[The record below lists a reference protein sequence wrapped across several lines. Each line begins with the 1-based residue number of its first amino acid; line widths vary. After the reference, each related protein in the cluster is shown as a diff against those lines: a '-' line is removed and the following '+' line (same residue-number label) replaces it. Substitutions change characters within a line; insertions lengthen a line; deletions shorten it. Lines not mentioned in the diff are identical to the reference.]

1 MYVPNKKRSS
11 GDQINEQWLV
21 NPNSDVADWTFR
33 NDIPTTDWIDQ
44 IMQNALTHNHQVS
57 VSSKGKKYSIYLSAG
72 YLNQEGI
79 VKIQVSNVSTSV

>member
-44 IMQNALTHNHQVS
+44 IMQNA
-57 VSSKGKKYSIYLSAG
+57 
-72 YLNQEGI
+72 
-79 VKIQVSNVSTSV
+79 

>member
-33 NDIPTTDWIDQ
+33 NDIPTNHLDMRSTATKTDCP
-44 IMQNALTHNHQVS
+44 A
-57 VSSKGKKYSIYLSAG
+57 AP
-72 YLNQEGI
+72 
-79 VKIQVSNVSTSV
+79 